1 VAQEELNA
9 ADSEKIA
16 GIGILT
22 FISLITVLFYFFV
35 KNALIVIRVFAKE
48 VVDKVVELDKEKCK
62 TEIAFHDF
70 VPSSIVKRIKSKRGK
85 EDHCQA
91 FDCVTIFY
99 GNMVGIEDLTNECSP
114 SELFNFINL
123 FYESLD
129 EKIAKY
135 QVYKVPTMQ
144 DEMVMVSGM
153 PIQNGDQHVCEIA
166 LMALD
171 LLAGFVV
178 FQIPHKPNSRL
189 AIRMGI
195 DSGAAMGVV
204 AGTTIPSYCVM
215 SARTHVASQLERTG
229 DAMRIHVSAPSKALL
244 DKVGGF
250 RCEPRGTINLGPKVG
265 AMETYWL
272 IGPSGDAP
280 ISPKS
285 GSNTRVLAEHGPR
298 EGARRSSPTT

>member
-1 VAQEELNA
+1 
-9 ADSEKIA
+9 
-16 GIGILT
+16 
-22 FISLITVLFYFFV
+22 
-35 KNALIVIRVFAKE
+35 
-48 VVDKVVELDKEKCK
+48 
-62 TEIAFHDF
+62 
-70 VPSSIVKRIKSKRGK
+70 
-85 EDHCQA
+85 
-91 FDCVTIFY
+91 
-99 GNMVGIEDLTNECSP
+99 
-114 SELFNFINL
+114 
-123 FYESLD
+123 
-129 EKIAKY
+129 
-135 QVYKVPTMQ
+135 
-144 DEMVMVSGM
+144 
-153 PIQNGDQHVCEIA
+153 
-166 LMALD
+166 MALD

-244 DKVGGF
+244 DKVCLHHMIVAMYQVGGF
-250 RCEPRGTINLGPKVG
+250 RCEPRGTINLGVRLGHLPNPVQPKVG